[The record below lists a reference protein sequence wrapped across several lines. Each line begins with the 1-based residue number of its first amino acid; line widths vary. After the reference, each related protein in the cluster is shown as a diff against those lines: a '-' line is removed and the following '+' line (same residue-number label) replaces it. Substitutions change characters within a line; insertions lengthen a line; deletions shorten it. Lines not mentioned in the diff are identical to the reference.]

1 MLEVVKALSIYHAS
15 LYDENMQ
22 SIVVFVLSKIRKEGE
37 DYVIWFI
44 RKFHIM
50 GYDVPTEKI

>member
-1 MLEVVKALSIYHAS
+1 MLGVGKDVFTYHAS
-15 LYDENMQ
+15 VWCKHAEQRGFCVEQNSQ
-22 SIVVFVLSKIRKEGE
+22 GGA

>member
-1 MLEVVKALSIYHAS
+1 M
-15 LYDENMQ
+15 YDANMQ
-22 SIVVFVLSKIRKEGE
+22 SSVVFVLSRIRKEGA

>member
-1 MLEVVKALSIYHAS
+1 M
-15 LYDENMQ
+15 YDENMQ

>member
-1 MLEVVKALSIYHAS
+1 MPRP
-15 LYDENMQ
+15 LYDANMQ
-22 SIVVFVLSKIRKEGE
+22 SCVVFVLGRIRKEGE

-50 GYDVPTEKI
+50 GYDVPVEKI

>member
-1 MLEVVKALSIYHAS
+1 MLESIYRLTTL
-15 LYDENMQ
+15 LYDASMQ
-22 SIVVFVLSKIRKEGE
+22 SSVVFVLNRRSKEEE
-37 DYVIWFI
+37 DYTIWFI